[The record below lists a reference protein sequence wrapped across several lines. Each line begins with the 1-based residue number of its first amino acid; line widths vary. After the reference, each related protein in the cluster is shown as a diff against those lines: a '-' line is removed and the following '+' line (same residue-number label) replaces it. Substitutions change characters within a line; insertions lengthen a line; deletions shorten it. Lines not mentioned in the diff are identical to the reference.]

1 MKFAKLFLLAILAVA
16 FCVIAPTACA
26 STGTIVSGQSVTL
39 FLKSCNG
46 TAPFTFQWQKNGTA
60 ISGATGIT
68 LPSGAVGV
76 AGSAYTIATVATTD
90 AGVYTCVVTNA
101 GGSTTS
107 DTATLTFIVG
117 PSGAITGVLVNG
129 VLQP

>member
-1 MKFAKLFLLAILAVA
+1 MKNAKLLLFAVL
-16 FCVIAPTACA
+16 FGVIATFAPIACA
-26 STGTIVSGQSVTL
+26 STGTVVSGQSVTI
-39 FLKSCNG
+39 FLKTCDG

-60 ISGATGIT
+60 ITGATGIA
-68 LPSGAVGV
+68 LPSGTVGI

-90 AGVYTCVVTNA
+90 AGVYTCIVTNP

-117 PSGAITGVLVNG
+117 PSGAITGVMVNG